1 MTLDVVTADER
12 ADLREAVK
20 SVRAEWREKLSLASK
35 LSPTSKL
42 AQKAGVLLLDLRR
55 FEDLVGD
62 AGGEEE
68 LVFVI
73 CAQVAAGCTLSQWC
87 EHYVVQR
94 GLVWAF
100 LTETPERYERYCRAL
115 RGVADEYVSETVGIA
130 MDATDETLEVN
141 KFQAKTLMDAAR
153 VYDKQRFGTPEK
165 GGMSGPLAVLPASIQ
180 ITFVQ
185 AHEGRPVGVTMEH
198 QP

>member
-1 MTLDVVTADER
+1 MNAVVTADER
-12 ADLREAVK
+12 QELREAVK
-20 SVRAEWREKLSLASK
+20 SVRAEWRERLSLASK

-42 AQKAGVLLLDLRR
+42 AKKAGVLLLDLDIFDDRVA
-55 FEDLVGD
+55 E

-73 CAQVAAGCTLSQWC
+73 CAQVASGCTLTQWC

-115 RGVADEYVSETVGIA
+115 EGIA
-130 MDATDETLEVN
+130 DAYVAETIEIADDASRDTIEGPRGGEVLDTEWMARS
-141 KFQAKTLMDAAR
+141 KLRVDTRFKLAAK
-153 VYDKQRFGTPEK
+153 YDKKRFGDDKSTNV
-165 GGMSGPLAVLPASIQ
+165 AVMTDIK
-180 ITFVQ
+180 IT
-185 AHEGRPVGVTMEH
+185 HESA
-198 QP
+198 